1 MKKTISFLMIF
12 FGTLTINAQSL
23 LFDDFTYKMSKKEAF
38 SLLKKNKK
46 KFNAINLGNANTFIL
61 RRGSLVFEEDELIH
75 ITIWSKSN
83 LNLNKTKNLL
93 KSSKNFLES
102 KGFQLVYAQPD
113 WENPQTKKI
122 NKPYMRFAH
131 KEKNI
136 LTELEPRG
144 QGETYNI
151 FLSYY
156 QLNWFY
162 DMVMELQ
169 VNTQSSS
176 K

>member
-1 MKKTISFLMIF
+1 MKKTISFLMII
-12 FGTLTINAQSL
+12 FGVLTINAQSF

-46 KFNAINLGNANTFIL
+46 KFNAINLGTANTFIL
-61 RRGSLVFEEDELIH
+61 RRGSLVFEENELIH
-75 ITIWSKSN
+75 ITIWSKLN

-93 KSSKNFLES
+93 KISKKFLES
-102 KGFQLVYAQPD
+102 QGFELVYAQPD
-113 WENPQTKKI
+113 WENPLTKII
-122 NKPYMRFAH
+122 NKPYMRLAH

-136 LTELEPRG
+136 LAEMEPRG
-144 QGETYNI
+144 QGEIYNI

-156 QLNWFY
+156 QLNWFH
-162 DMVMELQ
+162 DMVRDLQ

>member
-1 MKKTISFLMIF
+1 MKKIISLLLTF
-12 FGTLTINAQSL
+12 FGALTINAQSL
-23 LFDDFTYKMSKKEAF
+23 LFDDFTYKMPKKVAF
-38 SLLKKNKK
+38 SVLKKNKK
-46 KFNAINLGNANTFIL
+46 KFNALNLGTANTFIL

-83 LNLNKTKNLL
+83 LNLNKTKKLL
-93 KSSKNFLES
+93 KTSKNHLES
-102 KGFQLVYAQPD
+102 QGFELVYAQPD
-113 WENPQTKKI
+113 WENPLTKQK
-122 NKPYMRFAH
+122 NKPYMRLVH

-144 QGETYNI
+144 QGETFNI

-156 QLNWFY
+156 QLNWFH
-162 DMVMELQ
+162 DMVRDLQ
-169 VNTQSSS
+169 VNTKSSS

>member
-1 MKKTISFLMIF
+1 MKKIISLLLTF
-12 FGTLTINAQSL
+12 FGVLTINAQSL
-23 LFDDFTYKMSKKEAF
+23 LFDDFTYKMPKKVAF
-38 SLLKKNKK
+38 SVLKKNKK
-46 KFNAINLGNANTFIL
+46 KFNALNLGTANTFIL

-93 KSSKNFLES
+93 KISKNFLES
-102 KGFQLVYAQPD
+102 QGFELVYAQPD
-113 WENPQTKKI
+113 WENPLTKKI

>member
-1 MKKTISFLMIF
+1 MIF

-23 LFDDFTYKMSKKEAF
+23 LFDDFSYKMSKKEAF

-46 KFNAINLGNANTFIL
+46 KFNAINLGNANTYIL

-93 KSSKNFLES
+93 KISKNFLES
-102 KGFQLVYAQPD
+102 QGFELVYAQPD
-113 WENPQTKKI
+113 WENPLTKKI